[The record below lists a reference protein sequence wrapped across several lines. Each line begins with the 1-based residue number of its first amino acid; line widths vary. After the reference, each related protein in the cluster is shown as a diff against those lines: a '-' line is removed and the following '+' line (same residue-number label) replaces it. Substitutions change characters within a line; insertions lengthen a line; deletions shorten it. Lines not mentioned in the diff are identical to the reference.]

1 MTPEEPACN
10 ELEAALMMGRMN
22 GARSDITN
30 TVSVS
35 VTLSTSVS
43 RPGIFSIM
51 DESFRTTLSLN

>member
-1 MTPEEPACN
+1 MTLDEPACN

-30 TVSVS
+30 IVRVS
-35 VTLSTSVS
+35 VTFSTSAS
-43 RPGIFSIM
+43 RPGIFSII